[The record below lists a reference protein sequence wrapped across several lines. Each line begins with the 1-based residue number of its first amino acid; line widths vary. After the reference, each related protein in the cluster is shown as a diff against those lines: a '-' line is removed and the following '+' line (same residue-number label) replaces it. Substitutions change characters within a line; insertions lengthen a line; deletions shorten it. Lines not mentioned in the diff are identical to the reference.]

1 MLTSQIIHPPTNASS
16 MHTPSSAVI
25 KPSLLPSFL
34 FGQSC
39 STLSYQMLVVAFGWQ
54 VYDLSHSVFKLGMI
68 GLVQF
73 LPQLCLTLIV
83 GHAADRFDRRRI
95 VQICQLLESLLA
107 ALLALACMLHQQN
120 LGLIFACASLIGM
133 TRAFEGPSMQSLL
146 PSLVPSED
154 LPKSLAWAASAR
166 QAAVIAGPALGGL
179 IYALDA
185 SVVYLGCALAYLAA
199 ALWLQRLPRPA
210 VRQTQEPASLTSA
223 LAGIR
228 FIRSKPAVL
237 GAISLDLFSVLLG
250 GATALLPVYAR
261 DILHTGP
268 WGLGLLR
275 TAPAIGALCMS
286 LTLARRP
293 LQRHVGRS
301 MAIAVT
307 LFGLTTI
314 IFGLSHYFPLS
325 LAALV
330 VMGASDMVSVVIRS
344 SLVQLETPDTIRGR
358 VSAVNFIFIG
368 TSNQLGEF
376 ESGITAAW
384 LGTMPAVVL
393 GGVGTL
399 LVVVLWQRWFPALFT
414 RDRLLPA
421 D

>member
-1 MLTSQIIHPPTNASS
+1 MLTSQNLHAPTG
-16 MHTPSSAVI
+16 SSAMQMI
-25 KPSLLPSFL
+25 SPETQKPSPLFRFL
-34 FGQSC
+34 CAQSC

-54 VYDLSHSVFKLGMI
+54 VYDLSHSVFKLGLI

-95 VQICQLLESLLA
+95 VQICQCMEGLLA
-107 ALLALACMLHQQN
+107 TLLALACLLHQQS
-120 LGLIFACASLIGM
+120 LGLIFSCAGLIGM
-133 TRAFEGPSMQSLL
+133 ARAFEGPSMQSLL
-146 PSLVPSED
+146 PSLVPSTD

-166 QAAVIAGPALGGL
+166 QAAVITGPALGGL

-185 SVVYLGCALAYLAA
+185 SAVYFGCSLAYLAA
-199 ALWLQRLPRPA
+199 AAWLQRLPRPA
-210 VRQTQEPASLTSA
+210 VRPTQEPASLSSA
-223 LAGIR
+223 LAGIH

-286 LTLARRP
+286 LTLARQP
-293 LQRHVGRS
+293 LQHHVGRT
-301 MAIAVT
+301 MAMAVT

-314 IFGLSHYFPLS
+314 VFGLSHYFPLS

-344 SLVQLETPDTIRGR
+344 SLVQLETPDAMRGR

-384 LGTMPAVVL
+384 LGTMPAVVV
-393 GGVGTL
+393 GGIGTL
-399 LVVVLWQRWFPALFT
+399 LVVALWQHWFPALFK
-414 RDRLLPA
+414 RDRLIPA
-421 D
+421 E